1 MDFSFNVNLDS
12 QFTAQD
18 KNTLKPDTIYDYLI
32 IGGGP
37 AGFSAAI
44 YAKRKGLTVGLIAEK
59 LGGQV
64 MDTTSVENYPAFDFI
79 TGEDLAKAFQNH
91 AAKLQVPLK
100 EGTRIKSIVD
110 GPVKTLHLAD
120 DSSYQAK
127 SVLIATG
134 SKPRH
139 LNIPGEEAFYGKGVT
154 YCAICDGPLFEG
166 LTIAIAGG
174 GNSAVE
180 AAIDMAKIAEKVLL
194 IHRSQFRADQ
204 ILLEKLNSYDNVEI
218 HLESVIQEVKG
229 DKLVSALVVK
239 DKQSNE
245 IKELETNGLIVEI
258 GYLPNSEAFEGLVE
272 MNDRKEIIIDA
283 KGHTNIPGIFAA
295 GDVTTVPYKQI
306 VIASSEGAKAT
317 LAANDY
323 LNSLT

>member
-1 MDFSFNVNLDS
+1 MDFSINVNLDS
-12 QFTAQD
+12 QFSGQNTISLTSD
-18 KNTLKPDTIYDYLI
+18 KIYDYLI

-44 YAKRKGLTVGLIAEK
+44 YAKRKGMEVGIIAEK

-64 MDTTSVENYPAFDFI
+64 VDTTSVENYPAFDFV

-91 AAKLQVPLK
+91 AAKLEVPIK
-100 EGTRIKSIVD
+100 AGTRVEKVTTD
-110 GPVKTLHLAD
+110 TLKTLHLAD
-120 DSSYQAK
+120 GSQYQAK
-127 SVLIATG
+127 AVLIATG
-134 SKPRH
+134 SKPRQ
-139 LNIPGEEAFYGKGVT
+139 LNIPGEKAFYGKGVT

-180 AAIDMAKIAEKVLL
+180 AAIDMAKIAEKVQLV
-194 IHRSQFRADQ
+194 HRSQFRADR
-204 ILLEKLNSYDNVEI
+204 ILLDKLKSLENVEI
-218 HLESVIQEVKG
+218 YLETLIEEVKG
-229 DKLVSALVVK
+229 ENLVTGLLVK
-239 DKQSNE
+239 DKNTQE
-245 IKELETNGLIVEI
+245 TQLLETNGIIVEI
-258 GYLPNSEAFEGLVE
+258 GYLPNSEAFEDLVAMTE
-272 MNDRKEIIIDA
+272 RKEILIDE
-283 KGHTNIPGIFAA
+283 KGRTDIPGIFAA

-323 LNSLT
+323 LNSL